1 MELFIWIIFLK
12 KFEIY
17 LLSLFLINYIEIKEN
32 DFNSLLNI

>member
-1 MELFIWIIFLK
+1 MELFIRIIFLK